1 MKSKQLWAVLAT
13 VIGLGNQAAA
23 DLDLDLKSPDS
34 IKSAAAA
41 AARGAMK
48 YYNGNE
54 PGQAPGVLN
63 QPYYWGQ
70 GAILFN
76 ALVDYWHYTEDST
89 YNKIVKQ
96 ALLHQVGQD
105 NDFMPANQSRMAGND
120 DQALWGLAALSA
132 AEYSFDSPG
141 SDEPQWLDL
150 AKAVFDNLVRRW
162 DAKTC
167 DGGLRWQLMP
177 LNNGYDY
184 KSSMANAAFID
195 LSSRLARY
203 TKNETY
209 SDWAGKAWDWM
220 SEIGFITEDFKV
232 FDGADANTN
241 CEDIDKIQW
250 SLNSGL
256 LLSGTAN
263 LYNSTDGDSTWKSRI
278 EGLVKGLDVFFKDD
292 VMIEVACEKYH
303 KCNLDQKGFKAI
315 LSRALATTV
324 QLAPFTKDS
333 LLPKIQASA
342 KAAADECDEDDEVA
356 SCSFYWTE
364 DDDDDDDDVTLGES
378 IAALQIIQVNLLDQ
392 VSAPGGKKDSPGGG
406 SDGGTGGN
414 GTPTSSVP
422 PRGSQTGAASSVM
435 TLGIHQWASILL
447 LTGLS
452 AMIGSLM

>member
-1 MKSKQLWAVLAT
+1 MKLKQLWAALAS
-13 VIGLGNQAAA
+13 VIALGNQAAA

-41 AARGAMK
+41 AARGVMK

-54 PGQAPGVLN
+54 PGQAPGLLN
-63 QPYYWGQ
+63 EPYYWGQ

-89 YNKIVKQ
+89 YNKVVKQ
-96 ALLHQVGQD
+96 ALLHQVGQ
-105 NDFMPANQSRMAGND
+105 NYDFMPANQSRTEGND
-120 DQALWGLAALSA
+120 DQAFWALTALSA
-132 AEYSFDSPG
+132 AEYSFDAPG

-150 AKAVFDNLVRRW
+150 AKAVFDGQVRRW
-162 DAKTC
+162 DTKTC
-167 DGGLRWQLMP
+167 DGGLRWQFMP
-177 LNNGYDY
+177 FNQGYDY
-184 KSSMANAAFID
+184 KNSMANAAFID

-220 SEIGFITEDFKV
+220 SETGFITEDFKV
-232 FDGADANTN
+232 FDGADANAN
-241 CEDIDKIQW
+241 CEDINKVQW

-256 LLSGTAN
+256 LLSGSAN
-263 LYNSTDGDSTWKSRI
+263 LYNSTDGDSTWKSRV
-278 EGLVKGLDVFFKDD
+278 EGLVKGLDVFFKKD
-292 VMIEVACEKYH
+292 VMIEAACEMNH
-303 KCNLDQKGFKAI
+303 KCNIDQKGFKAI

-342 KAAADECDEDDEVA
+342 KAAADECDDDDDDDDVA
-356 SCSFYWTE
+356 SCSFYWT
-364 DDDDDDDDVTLGES
+364 DDDDDDDDDETLGEGV
-378 IAALQIIQVNLLDQ
+378 AALQIIQVNLMDQ
-392 VSAPGGKKDSPGGG
+392 VSAPGKQDSPSGGG
-406 SDGGTGGN
+406 SDGGTGGS

-422 PRGSQTGAASSVM
+422 PSGSPTGAASSVM

-452 AMIGSLM
+452 AMIG